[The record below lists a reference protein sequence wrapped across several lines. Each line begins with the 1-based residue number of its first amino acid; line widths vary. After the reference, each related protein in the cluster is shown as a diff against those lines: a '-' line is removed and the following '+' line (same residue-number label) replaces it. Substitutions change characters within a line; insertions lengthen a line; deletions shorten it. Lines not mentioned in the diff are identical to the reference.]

1 MAQDNIKNLYDALK
15 GDYDLGSEQDF
26 RNSLKDANNRRNL
39 YKAISGSYDLGSE
52 QDFDRSLGYGQS
64 ESKQTAGKAAQ
75 QVIDEYDRSD
85 KMTDTEREDMADWAA
100 GLRHDVKTSTRQASN
115 KIRYSQELA
124 RNPLRI
130 NRNNVGTDTNPMQF
144 GENPNVVETG
154 KRYDNESGKFKPV
167 YITETGNE
175 YINRLEADREQNR
188 IDKEKREEEQRKRE
202 EEAKMQHDPTLWE
215 TVKKS
220 LGAGFMRVGA
230 GLLDTMQSL
239 TSGIYVENPSSP
251 TGYMRTRSYEE
262 ALADKND
269 PMTVATSYMNNKA
282 DKLSEEA
289 QPHSGRKGFLDMLW
303 DGEIGGFLQKGIA
316 TAGESLPM
324 TLSAF
329 NPYTMT
335 LNAISMAG
343 SNYREN
349 TLANPDI
356 PAWKRA
362 AQAVGSAAIEQAVEK
377 YSDPIFKYVGGG
389 KILRGASKNAS
400 EKITNDITG
409 KATETLA
416 KRIYGRL
423 KGIGKDALGE
433 GAEEIIGNAG
443 NDILG
448 ETLDIVDGNEDYGLR
463 AQWKEMKKENP
474 DADLTDFSKAKAKE
488 YVESFIGGAMA
499 GAYTS
504 GTAQLSTKALQYS
517 FDKLGGGSVEE
528 NEEQSLNPL
537 NVDVAQ
543 SYDEGYSEDETT
555 GLQDTKNLYELRQN
569 QMAAMFGVDAGQVDE
584 TIGDPVNFIGELQRL
599 ERNDEIQPVLDYIN
613 AKAKFDGMIQ
623 RVRDDIDGR
632 IEQSNKM
639 VNERTNHETGMIQG
653 ATLKVQDTDG
663 NDRRAYILS
672 GNLVMLPDGT
682 GVDREKSGNS
692 ILILHEDTNEMEMV
706 SPDAIF
712 NIEQPV
718 DPEMEKQTAAEAIRQ
733 QFAQEAANRIGGT
746 VAFQPGDTYTVTDES
761 GQPAQ
766 IQIVPNA
773 DGLVDNGDGTVN
785 VSSDGG
791 QTVVPMRKEDI
802 QAMVDATNRA
812 RVAQVEQ
819 QREAMQQPQVQ
830 EQPTYSLNDEVTLL
844 DENGNEVRGSITA
857 DVNEDGQ
864 YEVYTESP
872 INGRKVNLFTAEELN
887 RLNANSAENSL
898 QNRGISTENDGIST
912 ENSNNGDEN
921 ILQSGNIEPQNI
933 PAPVETLQANGET
946 LQADAGQMSALER
959 IPKDEQGRPIYEQAD
974 PDTAWDA
981 LLEQTNGDEVTAQEV
996 ANDMVADKESALK
1009 KLEKQKPKSGTT
1021 PAEKIAARLEQ
1032 KRIIEQ
1038 AQADLN
1044 QWQKIAQTSQRRKQA
1059 AMAEQSRQAEEAAR
1073 LRREQE
1079 KQERAARE
1087 ETERIRREALN
1098 GVPDFVEDTPQ
1109 DARARGFRRVNG
1121 NKVDRQPAIPTRQGK
1136 EVQVKFDDKNIPAG
1150 HVSLI
1155 DASQL
1160 QPSHINGQR
1169 NPLHFIDEAQPKER
1183 NDDASV
1189 MSARRIAANIRPEE
1203 ITSSVT
1209 AYTGA
1214 PTVNT
1219 RGEVIQGNN
1228 RSAALREMWAGEPE
1242 QAAIYKQY
1250 LADHA
1255 ADFGLT
1261 PEDVEAMQ
1269 QPVLVNMLDVP
1280 DEDAITLGQFVASD
1294 TESGGTERIKPK
1306 NIVQKMG
1313 DDMRSFAGRLLA
1325 SPDEEM
1331 TFSELVDRNG
1341 MDALKWMQAKNYI
1354 TPTQYRSAFDSKGNL
1369 TAEAKN
1375 DLKGVMYQ
1383 SIFQNGNTHLEE
1395 MFGALPAKAQKAIL
1409 ATAYRDYDS
1418 PNAERLNAEIQN
1430 SISAYYALSQN
1441 ADFAN
1446 AKNYKEARLAVE
1458 AWKRQYALDDV
1469 TGESYLPSDKY
1480 SNFALLLATMYKG
1493 QTQTFI
1499 QNTFNSIFDLVQGTQ
1514 EATLF
1519 DEPDNTPRTLVEAI
1533 NETMNSLSEELLLN
1547 GNFIYNGQ
1555 RRNNVLAG
1563 SSPAGQQ
1570 GRQGSTGDAPSG
1582 GRAEDAAGTAPGN
1595 RGTEDDSSG
1604 RSETENAVGG
1614 LRNDD
1619 RGGTEVLPDARQG
1632 GLPQT
1637 GVGQQKEISQTP
1649 LAGLND
1655 KEADALMSL
1664 MENAAVEAPQI
1675 ELNPKNWAEQFGDNG
1690 MVETPIARV
1699 KMGENQIAKLFEKG
1713 RSEQFGMIKPTL
1725 EKPLVIIE
1733 VPSEANNG
1741 QTERNTS
1748 LLYIKT
1754 FIGKNGEKVY
1764 YFKSVTVKKGSYE
1777 VSVSSHYD
1785 RPKRIKDALKKG
1797 KLIYRFD
1804 GGAQTEHRPADVS
1817 VTTSPAEE
1825 QGNSVSK
1832 DTEKSRIDSGL
1843 GEKVAQAEAETNE
1856 IDTDLRTKGEN
1867 LWKFVNFLNSKYG
1880 YNFVNEESFVKW
1892 ITKRRNAIIWLKDKF
1907 HPQEVKDVIKAIN
1920 EYVEV
1925 LNKRPLLWERGA
1937 ENVSSTTDAASA
1949 SVSTGKSPLS
1959 GEQSGSASHQSKSLS
1974 LSNEV
1979 YSRHATTKQSA
1990 ETVEVSQ
1997 KAEQR
2002 GTQTSSRM
2010 STSTSSQ
2017 NKTVLQTAASK
2028 PHGDSIVSNGKDT
2041 EKSRISSGLGE
2052 KIAQAEAE
2060 TEQNPTDGQKEAG
2073 NYKKGHVRIGQ
2084 FDITVENPKGSVR
2097 RGTDKN
2103 GKPWETT
2110 MHNTYGYIRG
2120 TEGVDGDHIDVFLTD
2135 DIDGW
2140 NGRRVYVID
2149 QYNED
2154 GTFDEHKVMLGFND
2168 EDDARNAYLSN
2179 YSEDWANNRK
2189 IVMTST
2195 NLEDFEKWIDS
2206 SHRKTKPFAEYKS
2219 VQNTDV
2225 RPVSGYNIEQR
2236 YHKKKDTYIYAV
2248 KFTEQMPREQ
2258 FLSLKKRVKDFGGY
2272 YSSYGKG
2279 GFIFETEEA
2288 GRKFAEAVLD
2298 PSGEKLDDNKPLSLA
2313 DMQQNS
2319 EPVMRQVDVEG
2330 LMQAINENGE
2340 AKLSDHFVMG
2350 RPGLTE
2356 KATSRQTDNQTQET
2370 EQQPQQSDNNGYGA
2384 NNKLVSRDRYE
2395 ELKKRMRQKL
2405 GGQLNIR
2412 EFGIRKR
2419 LKKLWE

>member
-269 PMTVATSYMNNKA
+269 PMTVATSYMHNKA

-316 TAGESLPM
+316 TTGESLPM

-335 LNAISMAG
+335 LNAISLAG

-718 DPEMEKQTAAEAIRQ
+718 DPETEKQTAAEAIRQ
-733 QFAQEAANRIGGT
+733 QYGQQEANRIDG
-746 VAFQPGDTYTVTDES
+746 VVPFYPGDTYTVTDES
-761 GQPAQ
+761 GQAAQ

-802 QAMVDATNRA
+802 QSMVDATNRA

-819 QREAMQQPQVQ
+819 QREAMRQPQAQ
-830 EQPTYSLNDEVTLL
+830 EQPAYSLNDEITLL

-864 YEVYTESP
+864 YEVYTENP

-887 RLNANSAENSL
+887 RLRADRPNDEQPPVGGASIDVSQYFNNGDEAMAKIEDIIQNGEVLGTLPDGSVRIAKDGFVATVKRDENGEFALSSFERISGNSAENSL
-898 QNRGISTENDGIST
+898 QNGGNLTENGGNFA
-912 ENSNNGDEN
+912 ENSHQEQQPVQTEQPG
-921 ILQSGNIEPQNI
+921 QS
-933 PAPVETLQANGET
+933 A
-946 LQADAGQMSALER
+946 MER
-959 IPKDEQGRPIYEQAD
+959 IPKDEQGQPIYEQAD

-996 ANDMVADKESALK
+996 ANDMVADKEAALK

-1032 KRIIEQ
+1032 KRIVEQ
-1038 AQADLN
+1038 AKADLN

-1059 AMAEQSRQAEEAAR
+1059 ALAEQSRKAEEAAR

-1079 KQERAARE
+1079 EQERAARE
-1087 ETERIRREALN
+1087 EAERIRREALN
-1098 GVPDFVEDTPQ
+1098 GVPDFVDDTPQ
-1109 DARARGFRRVNG
+1109 DARARGYRRVNG
-1121 NKVDRQPAIPTRQGK
+1121 EKVDRQQSIPARQGK
-1136 EVQVKFDDKNIPAG
+1136 EVQVKFDDKNIPTG
-1150 HVSLI
+1150 HVALI
-1155 DASQL
+1155 EASQL
-1160 QPSHINGQR
+1160 QPSHLNGLR

-1214 PTVNT
+1214 PTVNA

-1242 QAAIYKQY
+1242 QSAIYKQY

-1255 ADFGLT
+1255 ADFGLA

-1354 TPTQYRSAFDSKGNL
+1354 NPTQYRSAFDSKGNL

-1563 SSPAGQQ
+1563 SGTTGQPR
-1570 GRQGSTGDAPSG
+1570 GQGSPGSSQTG
-1582 GRAEDAAGTAPGN
+1582 GRAEDGTRTAVDKGRAVQNDDERGGQGYLRHTSGRLPDNIPHEAVSEKVTPIGESDFGFVYDQFRGDAEGAIRQLIKMQDGEALGALHHKDIGDIDLVWGKAGTKKSDGY
-1595 RGTEDDSSG
+1595 
-1604 RSETENAVGG
+1604 G
-1614 LRNDD
+1614 L
-1619 RGGTEVLPDARQG
+1619 
-1632 GLPQT
+1632 
-1637 GVGQQKEISQTP
+1637 
-1649 LAGLND
+1649 
-1655 KEADALMSL
+1655 
-1664 MENAAVEAPQI
+1664 
-1675 ELNPKNWAEQFGDNG
+1675 
-1690 MVETPIARV
+1690 
-1699 KMGENQIAKLFEKG
+1699 AKL
-1713 RSEQFGMIKPTL
+1713 
-1725 EKPLVIIE
+1725 
-1733 VPSEANNG
+1733 
-1741 QTERNTS
+1741 
-1748 LLYIKT
+1748 
-1754 FIGKNGEKVY
+1754 
-1764 YFKSVTVKKGSYE
+1764 
-1777 VSVSSHYD
+1777 
-1785 RPKRIKDALKKG
+1785 
-1797 KLIYRFD
+1797 
-1804 GGAQTEHRPADVS
+1804 
-1817 VTTSPAEE
+1817 
-1825 QGNSVSK
+1825 
-1832 DTEKSRIDSGL
+1832 
-1843 GEKVAQAEAETNE
+1843 
-1856 IDTDLRTKGEN
+1856 
-1867 LWKFVNFLNSKYG
+1867 
-1880 YNFVNEESFVKW
+1880 
-1892 ITKRRNAIIWLKDKF
+1892 
-1907 HPQEVKDVIKAIN
+1907 
-1920 EYVEV
+1920 
-1925 LNKRPLLWERGA
+1925 
-1937 ENVSSTTDAASA
+1937 
-1949 SVSTGKSPLS
+1949 
-1959 GEQSGSASHQSKSLS
+1959 
-1974 LSNEV
+1974 
-1979 YSRHATTKQSA
+1979 
-1990 ETVEVSQ
+1990 
-1997 KAEQR
+1997 
-2002 GTQTSSRM
+2002 
-2010 STSTSSQ
+2010 
-2017 NKTVLQTAASK
+2017 
-2028 PHGDSIVSNGKDT
+2028 
-2041 EKSRISSGLGE
+2041 
-2052 KIAQAEAE
+2052 
-2060 TEQNPTDGQKEAG
+2060 
-2073 NYKKGHVRIGQ
+2073 
-2084 FDITVENPKGSVR
+2084 
-2097 RGTDKN
+2097 
-2103 GKPWETT
+2103 
-2110 MHNTYGYIRG
+2110 
-2120 TEGVDGDHIDVFLTD
+2120 
-2135 DIDGW
+2135 
-2140 NGRRVYVID
+2140 
-2149 QYNED
+2149 
-2154 GTFDEHKVMLGFND
+2154 
-2168 EDDARNAYLSN
+2168 
-2179 YSEDWANNRK
+2179 
-2189 IVMTST
+2189 
-2195 NLEDFEKWIDS
+2195 
-2206 SHRKTKPFAEYKS
+2206 
-2219 VQNTDV
+2219 
-2225 RPVSGYNIEQR
+2225 
-2236 YHKKKDTYIYAV
+2236 V
-2248 KFTEQMPREQ
+2248 KFLR
-2258 FLSLKKRVKDFGGY
+2258 KY
-2272 YSSYGKG
+2272 WI
-2279 GFIFETEEA
+2279 IF
-2288 GRKFAEAVLD
+2288 KIY
-2298 PSGEKLDDNKPLSLA
+2298 
-2313 DMQQNS
+2313 
-2319 EPVMRQVDVEG
+2319 
-2330 LMQAINENGE
+2330 LM
-2340 AKLSDHFVMG
+2340 V
-2350 RPGLTE
+2350 
-2356 KATSRQTDNQTQET
+2356 
-2370 EQQPQQSDNNGYGA
+2370 
-2384 NNKLVSRDRYE
+2384 
-2395 ELKKRMRQKL
+2395 
-2405 GGQLNIR
+2405 
-2412 EFGIRKR
+2412 
-2419 LKKLWE
+2419 

>member
-1 MAQDNIKNLYDALK
+1 M
-15 GDYDLGSEQDF
+15 
-26 RNSLKDANNRRNL
+26 
-39 YKAISGSYDLGSE
+39 
-52 QDFDRSLGYGQS
+52 
-64 ESKQTAGKAAQ
+64 
-75 QVIDEYDRSD
+75 
-85 KMTDTEREDMADWAA
+85 
-100 GLRHDVKTSTRQASN
+100 
-115 KIRYSQELA
+115 
-124 RNPLRI
+124 RI

-239 TSGIYVENPSSP
+239 TSGMIVEDPSSP
-251 TGYMRTRSYEE
+251 AGYTRTRSYEE
-262 ALADKND
+262 ALSDKND
-269 PMTVATSYMNNKA
+269 PLTTASSYLHGTA
-282 DKLSEEA
+282 DRMSEEA

-356 PAWKRA
+356 PALKRA

-504 GTAQLSTKALQYS
+504 GTAHLSTKAIQYS
-517 FDKLGGGSVEE
+517 FDRLGNGSVEE
-528 NEEQSLNPL
+528 NEGKPLNPV
-537 NVDVAQ
+537 NVDLAQ
-543 SYDEGYSEDETT
+543 SFDDGYSEEETT
-555 GLQDTKNLYELRQN
+555 ELQDTKNLYELRQN

-712 NIEQPV
+712 SIEQPV

-733 QFAQEAANRIGGT
+733 QFAQEAANKIDGT
-746 VAFQPGDTYTVTDES
+746 VTFQPGDTYTVTDES

-766 IQIVPNA
+766 IQIVPNE
-773 DGLVDNGDGTVN
+773 DGFVDNGDGTVN

-819 QREAMQQPQVQ
+819 QREAMQQPQAQ
-830 EQPTYSLNDEVTLL
+830 EQPAYSLNDEVTLL
-844 DENGNEVRGSITA
+844 DENGNEVRGNITA

-887 RLNANSAENSL
+887 RLQANPAGNSRQNGGIFTENGRNSAENSHQENIATVNQDAINNATVDDL
-898 QNRGISTENDGIST
+898 LKADSSRVESYYREHPEEVAEALATPAQATADYINGKLTDRDYLIALGYSTGENSWLDSSATDEEIAETVAENRGKYLPYVTMPQVQQPSNEPSNAQEQPVQTEQPG
-912 ENSNNGDEN
+912 
-921 ILQSGNIEPQNI
+921 QS
-933 PAPVETLQANGET
+933 A
-946 LQADAGQMSALER
+946 MER
-959 IPKDEQGRPIYEQAD
+959 IPKDEQGQPVYEQAD

-981 LLEQTNGDEVTAQEV
+981 IVEQAEGDESMAQSV
-996 ANDMVADKESALK
+996 ADSMVADKEAELK
-1009 KLEKQKPKSGTT
+1009 KVEKTKPKGGTT
-1021 PAEKIAARLEQ
+1021 IAEKIAAERER
-1032 KRIIEQ
+1032 KNAVEQ
-1038 AQADLN
+1038 AKANLAL
-1044 QWQKIAQTSQRRKQA
+1044 WQRIAQTSQRRRQA
-1059 AMAEQSRQAEEAAR
+1059 AMAEQSRQAAEAAR

-1079 KQERAARE
+1079 EQERAARE
-1087 ETERIRREALN
+1087 EAERIRREALN
-1098 GVPDFVEDTPQ
+1098 GVPDFVDDTPQ
-1109 DARARGFRRVNG
+1109 DARARGYRRVNG
-1121 NKVDRQPAIPTRQGK
+1121 EKVDRQQSIPARQGR
-1136 EVQVKFDDKNIPAG
+1136 EVQVKFDDKNIPTG
-1150 HVSLI
+1150 HVALI
-1155 DASQL
+1155 EASQL
-1160 QPSHINGQR
+1160 QPSHLNGLR

-1242 QAAIYKQY
+1242 QSAIYKQY

-1255 ADFGLT
+1255 ADFGLA

-1280 DEDAITLGQFVASD
+1280 DEDAITLGQFVAQD
-1294 TESGGTERIKPK
+1294 TESGGVERIKPK

-1341 MDALKWMQAKNYI
+1341 MDVLKWMQAKNYI

-1369 TAEAKN
+1369 TGEAKN
-1375 DLKGVMYQ
+1375 DLKGIMYQ

-1418 PNAERLNAEIQN
+1418 PNRERLNTELQN
-1430 SISAYYALSQN
+1430 SISAYYALSQMP
-1441 ADFAN
+1441 DF
-1446 AKNYKEARLAVE
+1446 VE
-1458 AWKRQYALDDV
+1458 KPRDFDPFGQAGL
-1469 TGESYLPSDKY
+1469 SP
-1480 SNFALLLATMYKG
+1480 LAT
-1493 QTQTFI
+1493 I
-1499 QNTFNSIFDLVQGTQ
+1499 
-1514 EATLF
+1514 
-1519 DEPDNTPRTLVEAI
+1519 
-1533 NETMNSLSEELLLN
+1533 
-1547 GNFIYNGQ
+1547 
-1555 RRNNVLAG
+1555 
-1563 SSPAGQQ
+1563 
-1570 GRQGSTGDAPSG
+1570 
-1582 GRAEDAAGTAPGN
+1582 
-1595 RGTEDDSSG
+1595 
-1604 RSETENAVGG
+1604 
-1614 LRNDD
+1614 
-1619 RGGTEVLPDARQG
+1619 
-1632 GLPQT
+1632 
-1637 GVGQQKEISQTP
+1637 
-1649 LAGLND
+1649 
-1655 KEADALMSL
+1655 
-1664 MENAAVEAPQI
+1664 
-1675 ELNPKNWAEQFGDNG
+1675 
-1690 MVETPIARV
+1690 
-1699 KMGENQIAKLFEKG
+1699 
-1713 RSEQFGMIKPTL
+1713 
-1725 EKPLVIIE
+1725 
-1733 VPSEANNG
+1733 
-1741 QTERNTS
+1741 
-1748 LLYIKT
+1748 
-1754 FIGKNGEKVY
+1754 
-1764 YFKSVTVKKGSYE
+1764 
-1777 VSVSSHYD
+1777 
-1785 RPKRIKDALKKG
+1785 
-1797 KLIYRFD
+1797 
-1804 GGAQTEHRPADVS
+1804 
-1817 VTTSPAEE
+1817 
-1825 QGNSVSK
+1825 
-1832 DTEKSRIDSGL
+1832 
-1843 GEKVAQAEAETNE
+1843 
-1856 IDTDLRTKGEN
+1856 
-1867 LWKFVNFLNSKYG
+1867 
-1880 YNFVNEESFVKW
+1880 
-1892 ITKRRNAIIWLKDKF
+1892 
-1907 HPQEVKDVIKAIN
+1907 
-1920 EYVEV
+1920 
-1925 LNKRPLLWERGA
+1925 
-1937 ENVSSTTDAASA
+1937 
-1949 SVSTGKSPLS
+1949 
-1959 GEQSGSASHQSKSLS
+1959 
-1974 LSNEV
+1974 
-1979 YSRHATTKQSA
+1979 
-1990 ETVEVSQ
+1990 
-1997 KAEQR
+1997 
-2002 GTQTSSRM
+2002 
-2010 STSTSSQ
+2010 
-2017 NKTVLQTAASK
+2017 
-2028 PHGDSIVSNGKDT
+2028 
-2041 EKSRISSGLGE
+2041 
-2052 KIAQAEAE
+2052 
-2060 TEQNPTDGQKEAG
+2060 
-2073 NYKKGHVRIGQ
+2073 
-2084 FDITVENPKGSVR
+2084 
-2097 RGTDKN
+2097 
-2103 GKPWETT
+2103 
-2110 MHNTYGYIRG
+2110 
-2120 TEGVDGDHIDVFLTD
+2120 
-2135 DIDGW
+2135 
-2140 NGRRVYVID
+2140 
-2149 QYNED
+2149 
-2154 GTFDEHKVMLGFND
+2154 
-2168 EDDARNAYLSN
+2168 
-2179 YSEDWANNRK
+2179 
-2189 IVMTST
+2189 
-2195 NLEDFEKWIDS
+2195 
-2206 SHRKTKPFAEYKS
+2206 
-2219 VQNTDV
+2219 
-2225 RPVSGYNIEQR
+2225 
-2236 YHKKKDTYIYAV
+2236 
-2248 KFTEQMPREQ
+2248 
-2258 FLSLKKRVKDFGGY
+2258 
-2272 YSSYGKG
+2272 
-2279 GFIFETEEA
+2279 
-2288 GRKFAEAVLD
+2288 
-2298 PSGEKLDDNKPLSLA
+2298 
-2313 DMQQNS
+2313 
-2319 EPVMRQVDVEG
+2319 
-2330 LMQAINENGE
+2330 
-2340 AKLSDHFVMG
+2340 
-2350 RPGLTE
+2350 
-2356 KATSRQTDNQTQET
+2356 
-2370 EQQPQQSDNNGYGA
+2370 
-2384 NNKLVSRDRYE
+2384 
-2395 ELKKRMRQKL
+2395 
-2405 GGQLNIR
+2405 
-2412 EFGIRKR
+2412 
-2419 LKKLWE
+2419 